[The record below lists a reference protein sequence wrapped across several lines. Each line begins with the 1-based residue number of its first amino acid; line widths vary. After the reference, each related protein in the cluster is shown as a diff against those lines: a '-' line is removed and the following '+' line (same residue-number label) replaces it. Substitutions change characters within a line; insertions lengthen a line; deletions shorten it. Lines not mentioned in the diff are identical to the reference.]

1 MTQIAKIED
10 TAANLVAPITPMEM
24 LDRAVQSGA
33 SIETLERLMA
43 LQERWEA
50 NGARKA
56 FDAAIAAAKAEIP
69 TIRKSRKVDFT
80 TAKGRTNYDYEDLA
94 GIMETIQP
102 ILSKHGL
109 SIRYQTRAEVNEP
122 VSVTCIV
129 SHRDGH
135 SENNTLTAGRDD
147 SGNKNS
153 IQSIGSTVTYLQ
165 RYTLKAALGL
175 AAAKDDDGE
184 RSEDEGPVNADQVE
198 IIRGLIDETGTDIE
212 RFCKAMKIDA
222 IPELPSV
229 SFKRAV
235 ALLEAKKK
243 AGR

>member
-1 MTQIAKIED
+1 MTQ
-10 TAANLVAPITPMEM
+10 VATINDQTPALQAPVTPMEM

-56 FDAAIAAAKAEIP
+56 FDAAIAMAKAEIP
-69 TIRKSRKVDFT
+69 TIRKNRNVDFT
-80 TAKGRTNYDYEDLA
+80 SPKGRTNYDYEDLA
-94 GIMETIQP
+94 GIMEAVQP

-109 SIRYQTRAEVNEP
+109 SVRYQTRAVINEP
-122 VSVTCIV
+122 ISVTCII

-135 SENNTLTAGRDD
+135 SEENTLTAGRDE

-175 AAAKDDDGE
+175 AAAKDDDGGKAN
-184 RSEDEGPVNADQVE
+184 DQGPINADQAE
-198 IIRGLIDETGTDIE
+198 IIRGLIDETGTDIQ
-212 RFCKAMKIDA
+212 RFCNAMGIDA
-222 IPELPSV
+222 VPSLPAV
-229 SFKRAV
+229 AFKRAV
-235 ALLEAKKK
+235 NLLEAKKK
-243 AGR
+243 AKQ